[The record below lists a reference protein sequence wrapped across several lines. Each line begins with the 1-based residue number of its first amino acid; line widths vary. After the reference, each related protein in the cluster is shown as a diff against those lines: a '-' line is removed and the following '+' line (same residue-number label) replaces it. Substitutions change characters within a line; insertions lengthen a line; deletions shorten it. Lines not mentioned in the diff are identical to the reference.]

1 MSFRSVTQFGKAL
14 LMTVTL
20 AAVSAA
26 AALAQGSVVSATLT
40 PTPQAYDGPCP
51 VVIRFKGR
59 IEVNGPATVQY
70 SFIRSDGAIPPVETL
85 VFSEAGA
92 KEVET
97 TWTLGGA
104 ALPRFGG
111 WIAIETR
118 TPNKFSSPRAGF
130 KLQCIDAGK
139 QPAGP
144 SQKQP
149 AGPMSAGPN
158 LVTKFL
164 SPREASAG
172 EAIGDAVKVQ
182 AANIGGGVAG
192 GTLGS
197 GGSAGGYMIDLV
209 LSRAPVTSTAYAT
222 FSPNYSDGV
231 LLRGGRVSRTEDLGA
246 TADRTYA
253 DEIRGLLLIP
263 ADTPTGS
270 YYLCA
275 VIDPGN
281 RIAES
286 NEADNISC
294 NRIKIKGA
302 KPADQQQTPQ

>member
-1 MSFRSVTQFGKAL
+1 MIRSTSRFCKAL
-14 LMTVTL
+14 FLMATL
-20 AAVSAA
+20 TAACAA
-26 AALAQGSVVSATLT
+26 QAFAQGSVVGAALT
-40 PTPQAYDGPCP
+40 PEPQAYDGPCP

-59 IEVNGPATVQY
+59 IEVNGPATVEY
-70 SFIRSDGAIPPVETL
+70 SFTRSDHAIPPTETL
-85 VFSEAGA
+85 VFTEAGV

-111 WIAIETR
+111 WIAISTR
-118 TPNKFSSPRAGF
+118 TPNKFSSPRASF
-130 KLQCIDAGK
+130 KLQCTSFGK
-139 QPAGP
+139 RPAGP
-144 SQKQP
+144 AKEQP
-149 AGPMSAGPN
+149 AVPGAGVPN
-158 LVTKFL
+158 LVTKFI
-164 SPREASAG
+164 SPREATAG
-172 EAIGDAVKVQ
+172 EAIVDPVQVQ
-182 AANIGGGVAG
+182 ATNLGGGVAG

-197 GGSAGGYMIDLV
+197 GGGGGGYMIDLV
-209 LSRAPVTSTAYAT
+209 LARAPVTSTAYAT
-222 FSPNYSDGV
+222 FSPNYSEGV

-246 TADRTYA
+246 TAYRTYA
-253 DEIRGLLLIP
+253 DEIRGLLVIP

-294 NRIKIKGA
+294 NRIRVKGA
-302 KPADQQQTPQ
+302 RAGDQRQTPQ